1 MAATIKDVARRAG
14 VSIASVSRAL
24 NGTGVVTEQTHRR
37 VQRAAKQLRYT
48 PHQAARSLITRR
60 TRTIGVLLPDI
71 HGEYFS
77 ELIRGIDRG
86 ARTTGLHL
94 LVSSSHGDA
103 DEASLALRAMNGR
116 VDGVLIMS
124 PHVDADLIE
133 RSLPETLPTVLMNTP
148 AHSGRAPAF
157 LTDNYGGARAMVEHL
172 RSLGYQRIAHITGPK
187 SNFESGERLRGFRA
201 ALGRT
206 AAAKSLVVNGNFTEE
221 SGYLAG
227 REIAAASPRPDAVF
241 AGNDMMAIGCL
252 FALTEAGL
260 RVPQDV
266 ALAGFDDIPIAR
278 FVTPPLTTVRA
289 QTTELG
295 RQALEELARAI
306 EDPASAQR
314 TQHLLT
320 TQLVIRASCANPA
333 LLGSGTTGRELRAQK
348 GLNKDRPKQQ
358 LQPRRSL
365 QSRVDVSAEVWLS

>member
-1 MAATIKDVARRAG
+1 MAATIKDVALRAG

-24 NGTGVVTEQTHRR
+24 NGTGVVTDQTR
-37 VQRAAKQLRYT
+37 QRIQKAAKQLRYT

-86 ARTTGLHL
+86 ARTLGLHL

-124 PHVDADLIE
+124 PHVDAELIE

-148 AHSGRAPAF
+148 AHSGLAPTF
-157 LTDNYGGARAMVEHL
+157 LTDNYGGARAMIEHL

-187 SNFESGERLRGFRA
+187 SNFESRERLRGFRA
-201 ALGRT
+201 ALGRADT
-206 AAAKSLVVNGNFTEE
+206 AKSLVVNGNFTEE

-260 RVPQDV
+260 RVPHDI

-306 EDPASAQR
+306 EDPASAKR

-333 LLGSGTTGRELRAQK
+333 LVGSGSAGSERRDQEELVKARTKHKFQT
-348 GLNKDRPKQQ
+348 
-358 LQPRRSL
+358 RRSL
-365 QSRVDVSAEVWLS
+365 GSRGGTRAAAWLA

>member
-1 MAATIKDVARRAG
+1 M
-14 VSIASVSRAL
+14 
-24 NGTGVVTEQTHRR
+24 
-37 VQRAAKQLRYT
+37 
-48 PHQAARSLITRR
+48 
-60 TRTIGVLLPDI
+60 
-71 HGEYFS
+71 
-77 ELIRGIDRG
+77 
-86 ARTTGLHL
+86 HL

-103 DEASLALRAMNGR
+103 DEASLALQAMNGR

-148 AHSGRAPAF
+148 AHTGRAPAF

-172 RSLGYQRIAHITGPK
+172 RSLGYQRFAHITGPK
-187 SNFESGERLRGFRA
+187 SNFESAERLRGFRA

-206 AAAKSLVVNGNFTEE
+206 EAAKCLIVNGNFTEE

-227 REIAAASPRPDAVF
+227 REIAAASPRPEAVF

-295 RQALEELARAI
+295 RQSLEELVRSI
-306 EDPASAQR
+306 EDPANAQR

-320 TQLVIRASCANPA
+320 TQLVIRASCASSEQM
-333 LLGSGTTGRELRAQK
+333 GSGTAGQAVRAQK
-348 GLNKDRPKQQ
+348 NVKEQSKRQIVSRRP
-358 LQPRRSL
+358 LENRTGA
-365 QSRVDVSAEVWLS
+365 SAAAWPA

>member
-1 MAATIKDVARRAG
+1 MAATIKDVALRAG

-24 NGTGVVTEQTHRR
+24 NGTGVVTEQTRRR
-37 VQRAAKQLRYT
+37 VQRAAKVLRYT

-77 ELIRGIDRG
+77 ELIRGIDRA
-86 ARTTGLHL
+86 ARASGMHL

-103 DEASLALRAMNGR
+103 DEASLALQSMNGR

-124 PHVDADLIE
+124 PHVDAELIE

-148 AHSGRAPAF
+148 AHAGRAPAF

-172 RSLGYQRIAHITGPK
+172 RSLGYQHIAHITGPK
-187 SNFESGERLRGFRA
+187 SNYESAERLRGFRA
-201 ALGRT
+201 ALGR
-206 AAAKSLVVNGNFTEE
+206 AEAAKSLVVNGNFTEE
-221 SGYLAG
+221 SGYVAG

-260 RVPQDV
+260 RVPQDI

-295 RQALEELARAI
+295 RQALEELVRGI
-306 EDPASAQR
+306 EDSSSAQR
-314 TQHLLT
+314 VQHLLT
-320 TQLVIRASCANPA
+320 TQLVVRASCASA
-333 LLGSGTTGRELRAQK
+333 EQIGSGTAGQAVRAQRNLK
-348 GLNKDRPKQQ
+348 EQSKPQAATRRP
-358 LQPRRSL
+358 LENRPGADAAS
-365 QSRVDVSAEVWLS
+365 WLA